1 MKRIKEYIKRNI
13 AGEIVLVPAGQTAE
27 DFNGMITLTES
38 GDFIWEHL
46 EEAQDFNHLVELIL
60 EEYDIDKETA
70 AQDASA
76 FLMQLL
82 QTGMIQ
88 PSGINW

>member
-1 MKRIKEYIKRNI
+1 MKRIKDYIKRNI

-46 EEAQDFNHLVELIL
+46 EEARDFNHLVELIL

-82 QTGMIQ
+82 QAGMIQ

>member
-13 AGEIVLVPAGQTAE
+13 AGEIVLIPAGQTAE

-46 EEAQDFNHLVELIL
+46 EEARDFNHLVELIL

-70 AQDASA
+70 SQDASA

-82 QTGMIQ
+82 QAGMVK
-88 PSGINW
+88 PTALNW

>member
-1 MKRIKEYIKRNI
+1 
-13 AGEIVLVPAGQTAE
+13 
-27 DFNGMITLTES
+27 
-38 GDFIWEHL
+38 
-46 EEAQDFNHLVELIL
+46 LVELIL

-82 QTGMIQ
+82 QAGMIQ

>member
-46 EEAQDFNHLVELIL
+46 EEARDFNHLVELIL

-70 AQDASA
+70 ALDASA

-82 QTGMIQ
+82 QAGMIQ

>member
-1 MKRIKEYIKRNI
+1 MKRTKEYIKRNI
-13 AGEIVLVPAGQTAE
+13 ANENVLVPAGQTAE

-38 GDFIWEHL
+38 GDFIWEHI

-60 EEYDIDKETA
+60 EEYDVDKETA
-70 AQDASA
+70 AQDASV

-82 QTGMIQ
+82 QAGMIQ
-88 PSGINW
+88 PSGIKW

>member
-46 EEAQDFNHLVELIL
+46 EEARDFNHLVELIL

-70 AQDASA
+70 SQDASA

-82 QTGMIQ
+82 QAGMIQ

>member
-13 AGEIVLVPAGQTAE
+13 AEEIVLVPAGQTAE

>member
-46 EEAQDFNHLVELIL
+46 EEARNFNHLVELIL
-60 EEYDIDKETA
+60 KEYDIDKETA

-82 QTGMIQ
+82 QAGMIQ

>member
-46 EEAQDFNHLVELIL
+46 EEARDFNHLVELIL
-60 EEYDIDKETA
+60 EVYDIDKETA
-70 AQDASA
+70 AQDTSA

-82 QTGMIQ
+82 QAGMIQ

>member
-13 AGEIVLVPAGQTAE
+13 AGEIVLVPTGQTAE

-46 EEAQDFNHLVELIL
+46 EEARDFNHLVELIL

-82 QTGMIQ
+82 QAGMIQ

>member
-46 EEAQDFNHLVELIL
+46 EEARDFDHLVELIL

-82 QTGMIQ
+82 QAGMIQ

>member
-13 AGEIVLVPAGQTAE
+13 AGEIVLVPAGQTAV

-46 EEAQDFNHLVELIL
+46 EEARDFNHLVELIL

-82 QTGMIQ
+82 QAGMIQ

>member
-13 AGEIVLVPAGQTAE
+13 AGEIVLVPSGQTAE
-27 DFNGMITLTES
+27 DFNGMITLSES

-46 EEAQDFNHLVELIL
+46 EEARDFNHLVELII

-70 AQDASA
+70 AQDTST

-82 QTGMIQ
+82 QAGMIQ

>member
-46 EEAQDFNHLVELIL
+46 EEARDFNPLVELIL

-82 QTGMIQ
+82 QAGMIQ

>member
-27 DFNGMITLTES
+27 DFNGVITLTES

-46 EEAQDFNHLVELIL
+46 EEARDFNHLVELIL

-82 QTGMIQ
+82 QAGMIQ

>member
-46 EEAQDFNHLVELIL
+46 EESRDFNHLVELIL

-82 QTGMIQ
+82 QAGMIQ

>member
-46 EEAQDFNHLVELIL
+46 EEARDFNHLVELIL

-70 AQDASA
+70 AQDTSA

-82 QTGMIQ
+82 QAGMIQ

>member
-46 EEAQDFNHLVELIL
+46 EEARDFNHLVELIL
-60 EEYDIDKETA
+60 EEYDIDKVTA

-82 QTGMIQ
+82 QAGMIQ

>member
-46 EEAQDFNHLVELIL
+46 EEARDFNHLVELIL

-82 QTGMIQ
+82 QADMIQ

>member
-46 EEAQDFNHLVELIL
+46 EEARDFNHLVELIL

-70 AQDASA
+70 AQDASV

>member
-27 DFNGMITLTES
+27 DFNGMITLTDS

-46 EEAQDFNHLVELIL
+46 EEARDFNHLVELIL

-70 AQDASA
+70 AQAASA

-82 QTGMIQ
+82 QAGMIQ

>member
-13 AGEIVLVPAGQTAE
+13 AGEIVLIPAGQTAE

-46 EEAQDFNHLVELIL
+46 EEARDFNHLVELIL

-82 QTGMIQ
+82 QAGMIQ

>member
-46 EEAQDFNHLVELIL
+46 EEARDFNHLVELIL

>member
-46 EEAQDFNHLVELIL
+46 EEARDFNHLVELIL

-70 AQDASA
+70 SQDASA

>member
-46 EEAQDFNHLVELIL
+46 EEARDFNHLVELIL
-60 EEYDIDKETA
+60 EEYDIDTETA

-82 QTGMIQ
+82 QAGMIQ

>member
-46 EEAQDFNHLVELIL
+46 EEARDFNHLVELIL

-82 QTGMIQ
+82 HAGMIQ

>member
-13 AGEIVLVPAGQTAE
+13 AGEIILVPAGQTAE

-46 EEAQDFNHLVELIL
+46 EEARDFNHLVELIL

-88 PSGINW
+88 PSGIDW

>member
-13 AGEIVLVPAGQTAE
+13 AGEIVLGPAGQTAE

-46 EEAQDFNHLVELIL
+46 EEARDFNHLVELIL

-82 QTGMIQ
+82 QAGMIQ

>member
-46 EEAQDFNHLVELIL
+46 EEARDFNHLVELIL

-76 FLMQLL
+76 FLIQLL
-82 QTGMIQ
+82 QAGMIQ